1 MTTHPRIETNLFSI
15 TYFSIDPRE
24 LNMAATE
31 GMQQDA
37 QRTLSA
43 RHLAK
48 TFNGVT
54 VLSDVSLDIAAG
66 EVVALIG
73 QNGSGKSTF
82 IKILSGFHSPD
93 PGAEV
98 YMGGESV
105 VGILNEGPNRTGMAF
120 IHQDLPLIESMTI
133 LENLRIVRFTTN
145 AAHRIRWSDERATV
159 KRVLAT
165 VGLELSPNLR
175 ISQLSVTEKAL
186 VSIARGLSEVQSEN
200 STGPRLLVLDE
211 PTAYLPQDGVER
223 LFKVVQGMADQGVS
237 ILFVS
242 HRLDEVLDYC
252 SRTVIF
258 RGGELVA
265 DMATAGKFERD
276 LVEIM
281 LGRAPESIY
290 PDRDMVPGEVVLE
303 VVGLSG
309 SQIKA
314 ISFDG
319 YKGEIVGFVGLPGE
333 GYDQIPYLLAG
344 AQSCEEGL
352 AVIDGAE
359 VELAKLTPS
368 KAIEHGIVLLPA
380 DRKGAGGAV
389 TLSVS
394 ENLTL
399 PTLSRYTKFGSVI
412 RHAVE
417 RRVVAAE
424 MKRFTVTPSNGKA
437 PLATLSGGNQQ
448 KVLLAK
454 WAIAQPKVFILH
466 EPTHGVDVGAKREV
480 FAQLDLLARNG
491 ALLLV
496 SSVEYE
502 DLAKM
507 CNRVHVLRKGSIF
520 RTFAGE
526 SLNAHNLAA
535 AVHER

>member
-1 MTTHPRIETNLFSI
+1 
-15 TYFSIDPRE
+15 
-24 LNMAATE
+24 MATTE
-31 GMQQDA
+31 GVQQIA
-37 QRTLSA
+37 QHTLSA

-54 VLSDVSLDIAAG
+54 VLTDVSVNIAAG

-98 YMGGESV
+98 SMGGENV
-105 VGILNEGPNRTGMAF
+105 VDVLNEGPSRTGMAF

-133 LENLRIVRFTTN
+133 LENLRVARFTTN
-145 AAHRIRWSDERATV
+145 FAHRIQWSDEKTTV
-159 KRVLAT
+159 KRILAT
-165 VGLELSPNLR
+165 VGLNLSPNLL

-186 VSIARGLSEVQSEN
+186 VAIARGLSEVESES

-211 PTAYLPQDGVER
+211 PTAYLPQDGVKR
-223 LFKVVQGMADQGVS
+223 LFHVVQGLADQGVS

-252 SRTVIF
+252 SRAVVF
-258 RGGELVA
+258 RGGELVG
-265 DMATAGKFERD
+265 DMPTAGKTERD

-290 PDRDMVPGEVVLE
+290 PVRDATPGKIVLE
-303 VVGLSG
+303 VVGLTS
-309 SQIKA
+309 SQVRGIEFEGR
-314 ISFDG
+314 S
-319 YKGEIVGFVGLPGE
+319 GEIIGFVGLPGE
-333 GYDQIPYLLAG
+333 GYDEIPYLLAG
-344 AQSCEEGL
+344 AQSCWAGL
-352 AVIDGAE
+352 AVVNGVKID
-359 VELAKLTPS
+359 LTMLNPAD
-368 KAIEHGIVLLPA
+368 AIENGIVLLPA
-380 DRKGAGGAV
+380 DRKGSSGAQ
-389 TLSVS
+389 TLSVG

-399 PTLSRYTKFGSVI
+399 PTLLRYTRFGSVLN
-412 RHAVE
+412 HSAE
-417 RRVVAAE
+417 RVKVSTE
-424 MKRFTVTPSNGKA
+424 LKRFTVTPPNQKA

-454 WAIAQPKVFILH
+454 WAIAQPKVLILH

-480 FAQLDLLARNG
+480 FAQLDLLSRDG

-502 DLAKM
+502 DLVNM
-507 CNRVHVLRKGSIF
+507 CDRVHVVRKGVII

-526 SLNAHNLAA
+526 SLNAHDLAA

>member
-1 MTTHPRIETNLFSI
+1 
-15 TYFSIDPRE
+15 
-24 LNMAATE
+24 MAATE
-31 GMQQDA
+31 GMQQEA
-37 QRTLSA
+37 RHTLSA

-54 VLSDVSLDIAAG
+54 VLSDVSIDIAAG

-93 PGAEV
+93 QGAEV
-98 YMGGESV
+98 FMGGESV
-105 VGILNEGPNRTGMAF
+105 VDVLNEGPSRTGMAF

-133 LENLRIVRFTTN
+133 LENLRVARFTTN
-145 AAHRIRWSDERATV
+145 FAHRIQWSDERATV
-159 KRVLAT
+159 RRILAT
-165 VGLELSPNLR
+165 VGLDLSPNMR

-186 VSIARGLSEVQSEN
+186 VAIARGLSEVESES

-211 PTAYLPQDGVER
+211 PTAYLPQDGVKR
-223 LFKVVQGMADQGVS
+223 LFQVVQGLADQGVS

-252 SRTVIF
+252 SRAVVF
-258 RGGELVA
+258 RGGELVG
-265 DMATAGKFERD
+265 DMPTAGKTERD

-290 PDRDMVPGEVVLE
+290 PDRNITRGEIVLE
-303 VVGLSG
+303 VVGLTG
-309 SQIKA
+309 SQVQA
-314 ISFDG
+314 IEFDG
-319 YKGEIVGFVGLPGE
+319 HQGEIIGFVGLPGE
-333 GYDQIPYLLAG
+333 GYDEIPYLLAG
-344 AQSCEEGL
+344 AQSCSAGL
-352 AVIDGAE
+352 AVIKGVEVDLTTLNPAE
-359 VELAKLTPS
+359 
-368 KAIEHGIVLLPA
+368 AIENGIVLLPA
-380 DRKGAGGAV
+380 DRKGSSGAI
-389 TLSVS
+389 TLSVG

-399 PTLSRYTKFGSVI
+399 PTLSRYTRFGSVI
-412 RHAVE
+412 RHNIE
-417 RRVVAAE
+417 RDRVATE
-424 MKRFTVTPSNGKA
+424 LTRFTVTPANQKA

-454 WAIAQPKVFILH
+454 WAIADPKVFILH

-480 FAQLDLLARNG
+480 FAQLDLLSREG
-491 ALLLV
+491 ALLLI

-502 DLAKM
+502 DLVNM
-507 CNRVHVLRKGSIF
+507 CDRVHVVRKGSII
-520 RTFAGE
+520 RTFSGE
-526 SLNAHNLAA
+526 SLNAHDLAA